1 MAERFQAVHDQY
13 SAWVMSA
20 LQALLEDY
28 RPRNF
33 AIA

>member
-1 MAERFQAVHDQY
+1 MAERSQAVRDQY
-13 SAWVMSA
+13 STRVMSA

-28 RPRNF
+28 PPRNF